1 MFVNTTELQLII
13 EGQYI
18 NNSGFV
24 EPTLTL
30 QTNEIE
36 FLVWTI
42 FPNTTSTQND
52 NVQIHAYKKYVR

>member
-24 EPTLTL
+24 EPTSTL

-36 FLVWTI
+36 FLVRAI

-52 NVQIHAYKKYVR
+52 NVQIDAYNKYVR

>member
-1 MFVNTTELQLII
+1 VNTIELQLII

-24 EPTLTL
+24 EPTSTL
-30 QTNEIE
+30 QTNVIE
-36 FLVWTI
+36 LLVRAI

-52 NVQIHAYKKYVR
+52 NVQIHAYKKYVQ